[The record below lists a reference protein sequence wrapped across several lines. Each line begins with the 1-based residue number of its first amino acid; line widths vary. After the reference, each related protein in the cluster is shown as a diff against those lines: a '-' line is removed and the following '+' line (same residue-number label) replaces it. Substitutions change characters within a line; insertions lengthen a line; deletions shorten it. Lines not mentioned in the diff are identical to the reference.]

1 MIKAV
6 TSTGK
11 VVGYYDNPADLRE
24 DYPEAEIHNGIAV
37 VEE

>member
-6 TSTGK
+6 TATGK
-11 VVGYYDNPADLRE
+11 VVGYYDNSADLRE
-24 DYPEAEIHNGIAV
+24 DYPEAEIHNGIAI